1 MPMNNHSHIDNAPF
15 LQSIF
20 IVPILLTMF
29 VYLLAVIIS
38 SRRYTKKWP
47 LYRSVFWILGVIS
60 ASAAIIGPIADL
72 AHTDFRA
79 HMGGHLLLGMLAP
92 LLMVLAAPMT
102 LLLRT
107 LHVKQARFLTR
118 ILKSWLVRIL
128 SNPIFASTLNIG
140 GLWIL
145 YTTNLYMLM
154 QQNML
159 LHILIHIHVFIAGYL
174 FTISIIYIDPTP
186 HRKGYIFRSFV
197 LVLALAAHSI
207 LSKYIYAHPP
217 IGVSTAQAE
226 KGGQLMYYGGDAI
239 EVVLIFI
246 FCFQWY
252 KNTRPRTSNTSS
264 INEPILSTDM

>member
-1 MPMNNHSHIDNAPF
+1 MHMNNHKHIDSEPF

-20 IVPILLTMF
+20 IILILLTVF

-47 LYRSVFWILGVIS
+47 LYRTVFWVLGVLS
-60 ASAAIIGPIADL
+60 ASAAVNGPIADL

-79 HMGGHLLLGMLAP
+79 HMVGHLLLGMLAP
-92 LLMVLAAPMT
+92 LLMVLAAPMI

-118 ILKSWLVRIL
+118 ILKSWIFRIL
-128 SNPIFASTLNIG
+128 SNPIFASTLNVG

-154 QQNML
+154 QHNML

-174 FTISIIYIDPTP
+174 FTLSIIYIEPTP

-197 LVLALAAHSI
+197 IVLALAAHSI

-226 KGGQLMYYGGDAI
+226 KGGLLMYYGGDVI
-239 EVVLIFI
+239 EVILIFI

-252 KNTRPRTSNTSS
+252 KDTRPRTSNTSS
-264 INEPILSTDM
+264 KNKPILSTEM

>member
-1 MPMNNHSHIDNAPF
+1 MHMNNHNHIESEPF

-20 IVPILLTMF
+20 IILILLTMF
-29 VYLLAVIIS
+29 VYLLAVIIT
-38 SRRYTKKWP
+38 SRRYTKKWQ
-47 LYRSVFWILGVIS
+47 LYRTVFWVLGVLS
-60 ASAAIIGPIADL
+60 ASAAVIGPLADL

-79 HMGGHLLLGMLAP
+79 HMTGHLLLGMLAP

-107 LHVKQARFLTR
+107 LHVKQSRSLTR
-118 ILKSWLVRIL
+118 ILKSWFFRIL
-128 SNPIFASTLNIG
+128 SNPIFTLTLNVG
-140 GLWIL
+140 GLWVL
-145 YTTNLYMLM
+145 YTTNLYMFM

-159 LHILIHIHVFIAGYL
+159 LHILVHIHVFIAGYL

-186 HRKGYIFRSFV
+186 HRKGYIYRSFV
-197 LVLALAAHSI
+197 LLLALAAHSI

-226 KGGQLMYYGGDAI
+226 LGGQLMYYGGDAI

-264 INEPILSTDM
+264 KKEPIVSTDM